1 MARIDLSAQG
11 EAGDNVCA
19 FLDMLAFAEGTILY
33 GGDDGYNVLVGGK
46 TFDSYEKHP
55 KVYVKLSFRPR
66 VPSLS
71 TTPEPI
77 TLTSSAAGRYQ
88 FLWRTWQALALK
100 LSLPDFGPVSQD
112 KAAIELIR
120 ERKALKDVRDGNII
134 LAIQKCRPIWASLP
148 GAGYGQREHKLADL
162 LREYSKA
169 GGM

>member
-55 KVYVKLSFRPR
+55 KVYVPLTRYK
-66 VPSLS
+66 V
-71 TTPEPI
+71 
-77 TLTSSAAGRYQ
+77 TSSAAGRYQ
-88 FLWRTWQALALK
+88 FLWKTWQALALK
-100 LSLPDFGPVSQD
+100 LNLPDFGPVSQD

>member
-55 KVYVKLSFRPR
+55 KVYVPLTRYK
-66 VPSLS
+66 V
-71 TTPEPI
+71 
-77 TLTSSAAGRYQ
+77 TSSAAGRYQ
-88 FLWRTWQALALK
+88 FLWKTWQALALK
-100 LSLPDFGPVSQD
+100 LDLPDFGPVSQD
-112 KAAIELIR
+112 RTAIELIR

-134 LAIQKCRPIWASLP
+134 LSIQ
-148 GAGYGQREHKLADL
+148 
-162 LREYSKA
+162 
-169 GGM
+169 

>member
-1 MARIDLSAQG
+1 MARIDPDSLG
-11 EAGDNVCA
+11 EGGGNVVA
-19 FLDMLAFAEGTILY
+19 MLDLLAYAEGTILF

-55 KVYVKLSFRPR
+55 RIYVPLTRYKV
-66 VPSLS
+66 
-71 TTPEPI
+71 
-77 TLTSSAAGRYQ
+77 TSSAAGRYQ
-88 FLWRTWQALALK
+88 FLWKTWQALALK
-100 LSLPDFGPVSQD
+100 LNLPDFGPVSQD

-148 GAGYGQREHKLADL
+148 GAGYGQREHKMTDL

>member
-55 KVYVKLSFRPR
+55 KVYVPLTRYK
-66 VPSLS
+66 V
-71 TTPEPI
+71 
-77 TLTSSAAGRYQ
+77 TSSAAGRYQ
-88 FLWRTWQALALK
+88 FLWKTWQALALK
-100 LSLPDFGPVSQD
+100 LDLPDFGPVSQD
-112 KAAIELIR
+112 RAAIELIR

-148 GAGYGQREHKLADL
+148 GAGYGQREHKMTDL

>member
-55 KVYVKLSFRPR
+55 KVYVPLTRYK
-66 VPSLS
+66 V
-71 TTPEPI
+71 
-77 TLTSSAAGRYQ
+77 TSSAAGRYQ
-88 FLWRTWQALALK
+88 FLWKTWQALALK
-100 LSLPDFGPVSQD
+100 LNLPDFGPVSQD
-112 KAAIELIR
+112 RAAIELIR
-120 ERKALKDVRDGNII
+120 ERKALLDVREGNII

-148 GAGYGQREHKLADL
+148 GAGYGQREHKMTDL

>member
-46 TFDSYEKHP
+46 TFDNYEKHP
-55 KVYVKLSFRPR
+55 KVYVPLTRYK
-66 VPSLS
+66 V
-71 TTPEPI
+71 
-77 TLTSSAAGRYQ
+77 TSSAAGRYQ
-88 FLWRTWQALALK
+88 FLWKTWQALALK
-100 LSLPDFGPVSQD
+100 LNLPDFGPVSQD
-112 KAAIELIR
+112 RAAIELIR
-120 ERKALKDVRDGNII
+120 ERKALLDVREGNII
-134 LAIQKCRPIWASLP
+134 AAIQKCRPIWASLP
-148 GAGYGQREHKLADL
+148 GAGYGQREHKMTDL

>member
-19 FLDMLAFAEGTILY
+19 FLDTIAFAEGTILY

-55 KVYVKLSFRPR
+55 KVYVPLTRYK
-66 VPSLS
+66 V
-71 TTPEPI
+71 
-77 TLTSSAAGRYQ
+77 TSSAAGRYQ
-88 FLWRTWQALALK
+88 FLWKTWQALALK
-100 LSLPDFGPVSQD
+100 LNLPDFGPVSQD

-148 GAGYGQREHKLADL
+148 GAGYEQREHKLADL

>member
-55 KVYVKLSFRPR
+55 KVYVPLTRYK
-66 VPSLS
+66 V
-71 TTPEPI
+71 
-77 TLTSSAAGRYQ
+77 TSSAAGRYQ
-88 FLWRTWQALALK
+88 FLWKTWQALALK
-100 LSLPDFGPVSQD
+100 LDLPDFGPVSQD

-148 GAGYGQREHKLADL
+148 GAGYGQREHKMTDL

>member
-55 KVYVKLSFRPR
+55 KVYVPLTRYK
-66 VPSLS
+66 V
-71 TTPEPI
+71 
-77 TLTSSAAGRYQ
+77 TSSAAGRYQ
-88 FLWRTWQALALK
+88 FLWKTWQALALK
-100 LSLPDFGPVSQD
+100 LDLPDFGPVSQD
-112 KAAIELIR
+112 RAAIELIR

-134 LAIQKCRPIWASLP
+134 LSIQKCRPIWASLP